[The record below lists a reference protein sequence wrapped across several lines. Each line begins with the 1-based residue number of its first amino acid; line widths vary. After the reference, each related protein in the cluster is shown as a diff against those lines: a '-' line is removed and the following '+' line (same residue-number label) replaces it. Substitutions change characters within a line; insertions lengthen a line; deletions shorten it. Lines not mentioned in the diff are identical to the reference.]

1 MSLDKDILC
10 YSVYTQT
17 PKSLLAGPSLLL
29 ELQVYRAVDTVFVN
43 ILPTRYNE
51 ICHCYPQIGRH
62 EGNKQYFPSINMPR
76 KQIRRMNFCSNSK
89 TFDKSNLYNN
99 YLTKGTD
106 FTCCL
111 DAYKTEHDAGSMY
124 SFTLLQ
130 VGANRFVIN

>member
-1 MSLDKDILC
+1 
-10 YSVYTQT
+10 
-17 PKSLLAGPSLLL
+17 
-29 ELQVYRAVDTVFVN
+29 
-43 ILPTRYNE
+43 
-51 ICHCYPQIGRH
+51 
-62 EGNKQYFPSINMPR
+62 MPR

-130 VGANRFVIN
+130 VGANRFVINLPPSFLGNAHKITSKIEYRGLF